1 MCFAS
6 ASNSEGD
13 SGVGGEVRG
22 FSPLLTSSPEVF
34 TWMKTLSGVVREGGR
49 CLFKAVAV
57 LADVR
62 VCIAYMFGVTVITC
76 LFIGIQC
83 MAEVLT
89 S

>member
-13 SGVGGEVRG
+13 SGVGEEVRG
-22 FSPLLTSSPEVF
+22 LNPLLTSSPEVF

-49 CLFKAVAV
+49 CLSKAVAV

-62 VCIAYMFGVTVITC
+62 VWIAYIFGVTAIIASVC
-76 LFIGIQC
+76 LVESG
-83 MAEVLT
+83 VW
-89 S
+89 